1 MQGSASFL
9 SFFSSRFALSYAGCR
24 SVFFLSI
31 RHGFASATTMTV
43 TPFMNRKLIIPEP
56 CLHSALFLYL
66 PPRRLDRIRVPKRIS
81 KPTDFHP
88 TFDPN
93 QKSGDLIDNP
103 SYVHQ
108 LEHDHGYNH
117 DHKLD
122 LTNLDPEI
130 PDCIFNP
137 NPGPDFYSSSNSYLG
152 RLPSRSSSIS
162 PQASVS
168 NSVTNSALGLS
179 LSSRPDLQRSCPSPC
194 HCHHRHH
201 RHSLQCDGSSSPAEN
216 KNDYSYK
223 YDYDDSDAA
232 HKRGLDGGIR
242 VSDRT

>member
-1 MQGSASFL
+1 MY
-9 SFFSSRFALSYAGCR
+9 RE
-24 SVFFLSI
+24 
-31 RHGFASATTMTV
+31 
-43 TPFMNRKLIIPEP
+43 LILPEP
-56 CLHSALFLYL
+56 CLYPSSIFYL
-66 PPRRLDRIRVPKRIS
+66 QQRRLHLIRIPIRIS

-103 SYVHQ
+103 SRVHQ

-122 LTNLDPEI
+122 LTNLDPGI
-130 PDCIFNP
+130 PDCAPHP
-137 NPGPDFYSSSNSYLG
+137 NPELDFYPSSYSNPYLG

-168 NSVTNSALGLS
+168 NSHSALGLS
-179 LSSRPDLQRSCPSPC
+179 LSLSPESERSCPSPC

-201 RHSLQCDGSSSPAEN
+201 RHSLRSDGSSSSVEN
-216 KNDYSYK
+216 KHDYGYN
-223 YDYDDSDAA
+223 YNYNDSDTAR
-232 HKRGLDGGIR
+232 KRGLGGGIR
-242 VSDRT
+242 VSDLTRSFGSDQMHAC